1 MKSIHL
7 FAVLI
12 VFTMSCRHDAEKKEK
27 DEPVAEFTHMV
38 FDQAKWREKDGDR
51 YLHRAEMLHDVVYN
65 DTIRNLTKAALT
77 DLLGTPDREKE
88 GHLYYDI
95 ERKGIG
101 SWTSHLTSMVVKIKN
116 DSLIEWIK
124 IHE

>member
-1 MKSIHL
+1 
-7 FAVLI
+7 
-12 VFTMSCRHDAEKKEK
+12 
-27 DEPVAEFTHMV
+27 
-38 FDQAKWREKDGDR
+38 
-51 YLHRAEMLHDVVYN
+51 MLHDVLYN